1 VSPQQEHQATGLM
14 QRAQEGDE
22 DAYVELLVL
31 LTKVTRRYV
40 YLKMGTIVSWADDVV
55 QDTLISVHA
64 ARHTYD
70 PRRPFAPWY
79 YAIARNRL
87 IDGLRREGR
96 VSQREIGVEILPDV
110 GVTAAAEEMALAE
123 VDIDAVRAALR
134 TLPPRQREI
143 VESLKLRDESVRE
156 VANRLSMSPSAVK
169 VTAHRGYRALK
180 RLLGVEREA

>member
-1 VSPQQEHQATGLM
+1 M

-22 DAYVELLVL
+22 EAYVELLVL
-31 LTKVTRRYV
+31 LTQVTRRHV
-40 YLKMGTIVSWADDVV
+40 YLKLGAIVSWTDDVV
-55 QDTLISVHA
+55 QETLISVHA

-87 IDGLRREGR
+87 IDALRREGR
-96 VSQREIGVEILPDV
+96 VSKREVGVETLPDFV
-110 GVTAAAEEMALAE
+110 APVSAEERSFAD

-134 TLPPRQREI
+134 TLPPRQREV
-143 VESLKLRDESVRE
+143 VEALKLRDESVRD
-156 VANRLSMSPSAVK
+156 VASRLSMSPSAVK

>member
-1 VSPQQEHQATGLM
+1 VSPQQERLAAGLM
-14 QRAQEGDE
+14 LRAQEGDE
-22 DAYVELLVL
+22 EAYVELLVL
-31 LTKVTRRYV
+31 LTAVTRRHV
-40 YLKMGTIVSWADDVV
+40 YLKMGAIVAWADDVV

-87 IDGLRREGR
+87 IDALRKEGR
-96 VSQREIGVEILPDV
+96 VSKREIGVETLPDV
-110 GVTAAAEEMALAE
+110 DAAADTQETPYADG
-123 VDIDAVRAALR
+123 DIEAVRAALR

-143 VESLKLRDESVRE
+143 VEALKLRDESVRDI
-156 VANRLSMSPSAVK
+156 ASRLSMSPSAVK

-180 RLLGVEREA
+180 RLLGVQGET

>member
-1 VSPQQEHQATGLM
+1 VSLQQELLAAGLM
-14 QRAQEGDE
+14 QRAQDGDE
-22 DAYVELLVL
+22 EAYVELLVL
-31 LTKVTRRYV
+31 LTEVTRRYV
-40 YLKMGTIVSWADDVV
+40 YLKMGAIVSWADDVV

-87 IDGLRREGR
+87 IDALRREGR

-110 GVTAAAEEMALAE
+110 GMTTGADNSSFPEA
-123 VDIDAVRAALR
+123 DIEAVHAALR
-134 TLPPRQREI
+134 ALPPRQREV
-143 VESLKLRDESVRE
+143 VEALKLRDESVRD

-180 RLLGVEREA
+180 RLLGVQREA

>member
-1 VSPQQEHQATGLM
+1 VSLQQERLAAGLM
-14 QRAQEGDE
+14 QRAQDGDE
-22 DAYVELLVL
+22 EAYVELLVL
-31 LTKVTRRYV
+31 LTGVTRRYV
-40 YLKMGTIVSWADDVV
+40 YLKMGAMVSWADDVV

-87 IDGLRREGR
+87 IDALRREGR
-96 VSQREIGVEILPDV
+96 VSQREIGVETLPDV
-110 GVTAAAEEMALAE
+110 DAAAGAQETPYAD

-143 VESLKLRDESVRE
+143 VEALKLRDESVRDI
-156 VANRLSMSPSAVK
+156 ASRLRMSPSAVK
-169 VTAHRGYRALK
+169 VTAHRGYQALK